1 MVSPPREEDAAPE
14 ATLTHVA
21 SAAPAVRRF
30 SLRVVEGP
38 AQGRTWE
45 SKGATCSIGSHET
58 NDLAID
64 DGTVSRFH
72 CAIEVDDGA
81 VRIKDTRSRNG
92 TVVDGVQIIEALLRT
107 GSRIRLGRTV
117 LELSVGA
124 ETNPVPLSDR
134 TQFGSLAGTS
144 AAMRAAFAMLERAAA
159 RDVTVLLEG
168 ETGTGKSQAARSIH
182 GQSARK
188 TKPFLVVDCG
198 AILGNLLESELFG
211 HERGAFTGATERR
224 IGAFEEASGGTVF
237 LDEVGELPVD
247 LQPKLLR
254 ALEAREIRRVGEN
267 RHRPIDVRVIAAT
280 NRDLRA
286 DVNTGRFR
294 ADLYFRLAV
303 VTIAMPPL
311 RKRPED
317 IPALVREIL
326 TSLQASDEEVA
337 QLTTPEFLARCARAA
352 WPGNVRELRNFLER
366 CLVMRSALPV
376 TGTGTHDA
384 GEGDSEGAFEG
395 APIDPNAPYAAARD
409 RVLADFEK
417 RYFEA
422 LLKKHDGK
430 VARAAAAA
438 GLDRRYLYRILRRHG
453 IGP

>member
-1 MVSPPREEDAAPE
+1 MPARRDPESAPAE
-14 ATLTHVA
+14 ATLTHA
-21 SAAPAVRRF
+21 ISAAPAVRRF

-38 AQGRTWE
+38 AQGATWE
-45 SKGATCSIGSHET
+45 SSGASCSVGSHET
-58 NDLAID
+58 NDLVVE

-72 CAIEVDDGA
+72 CAIHVDAEG

-92 TVVDGVQIIEALLRT
+92 TVVDGVQVVEAFLRT

-117 LELSVGA
+117 LELTVGA
-124 ETNPVPLSDR
+124 ETNTVPLSDR
-134 TQFGSLAGTS
+134 TQFGSLAGSS

-159 RDVTVLLEG
+159 RDVTLLLEG
-168 ETGTGKSQAARSIH
+168 ETGTGKSQAARSVH
-182 GQSARK
+182 EQGARK
-188 TKPFLVVDCG
+188 NKPFLVVDCG

-224 IGAFEEASGGTVF
+224 VGAFEEASGGTVF
-237 LDEVGELPVD
+237 LDEVGELPID

-280 NRDLRA
+280 NRELRA
-286 DVNTGRFR
+286 DVNSGRFR

-303 VTIAMPPL
+303 VTVAMPPL

-317 IPALVREIL
+317 VPALVREIL
-326 TSLQASDEEVA
+326 TSLHATEEEVT
-337 QLTTPEFLARCARAA
+337 QLTTQEFLARCASAA

-376 TGTGTHDA
+376 GGTDAHGGDATGM
-384 GEGDSEGAFEG
+384 EGA
-395 APIDPNAPYAAARD
+395 AIDPNAPYAAERD

-422 LLKKHDGK
+422 LLRKHDGK

>member
-1 MVSPPREEDAAPE
+1 MSAHRDPESAPAE
-14 ATLTHVA
+14 ATLTHA
-21 SAAPAVRRF
+21 IGAAPAVRRF
-30 SLRVVEGP
+30 SLRVIEGP
-38 AQGRTWE
+38 AQGATWE
-45 SKGATCSIGSHET
+45 SKGASCSVGSHET
-58 NDLAID
+58 NDLVVE

-72 CAIEVDDGA
+72 CEIHVDAEG

-92 TVVDGVQIIEALLRT
+92 TVVDGVHVVEAFLRT

-117 LELSVGA
+117 LELTVGA
-124 ETNPVPLSDR
+124 ETNTVPLSES
-134 TQFGSLAGTS
+134 TQFGSLAGSS

-159 RDVTVLLEG
+159 RDVTLLLEG
-168 ETGTGKSQAARSIH
+168 ETGTGKSQAARSVH
-182 GQSARK
+182 EQGGRK
-188 TKPFLVVDCG
+188 NKPFLVVDCG

-224 IGAFEEASGGTVF
+224 VGAFEEASGGTVF
-237 LDEVGELPVD
+237 LDEVGELPID

-280 NRDLRA
+280 NRELRA
-286 DVNTGRFR
+286 DVNSGRFR

-303 VTIAMPPL
+303 VTVAMPPL

-317 IPALVREIL
+317 VPALVREIL
-326 TSLQASDEEVA
+326 TSLHATEEEVT
-337 QLTTPEFLARCARAA
+337 QLTTQEFLARCASAA

-376 TGTGTHDA
+376 GGTDAQDATGVG
-384 GEGDSEGAFEG
+384 GA
-395 APIDPNAPYAAARD
+395 AIDPNAPYAAERD

-422 LLKKHDGK
+422 LLRKHDGK